1 LIYEAV
7 NQPVLARVP
16 QSTKRVL
23 DVGCGSGALG
33 EQLRK
38 EIDCRVIGITCSES
52 EAELAGKWLNE
63 VLVRDLN
70 SFDPA
75 EVGSFDCII
84 CSHVLEH
91 LFDPH
96 GLLKRLRRSLLPG
109 GALIVALP
117 NVLHWRQRLQFVRG
131 RFEYTEG
138 GLMDRTHYRF
148 FDWQTARALLA
159 DSGYRVIEEQAWGS
173 FPLSRFLFRFGDWM
187 DRVMLKMF
195 PGLLGF
201 QFVFVCEPGQ
211 SNEIKQT

>member
-1 LIYEAV
+1 MIYEAV
-7 NQPVLARVP
+7 NGPVLARVP
-16 QSTKRVL
+16 QTTKRVL
-23 DVGCGSGALG
+23 DLGCGSGALG
-33 EQLRK
+33 ERLRK
-38 EIDCRVIGITCSES
+38 EISCQVIGVTCSES
-52 EAELAGKWLNE
+52 EAELARKRLNQ

-70 SFDPA
+70 SFDPS
-75 EVGSFDCII
+75 EVGNFDCII

-91 LFDPH
+91 LFNPH
-96 GLLKRLRRSLLPG
+96 ELLKRLRRSLLPG

-148 FDWQTARALLA
+148 FDWHTARVLLA
-159 DSGYRVIEEQAWGS
+159 DSGYRVIEEQACGS